1 MILYADIKIWINR
14 NQKRNLRHPF
24 TAGVIEHPYGRCDF
38 QQAVSLALSALSQRY
53 CSLTGEERSVHLL
66 QITPISAPA
75 PLKSGLLCCVHIN
88 TADPEKKA
96 LRGKDLALLIW
107 ASDESLIRQMCGVD
121 FRRCASVPSGTQR

>member
-1 MILYADIKIWINR
+1 MLNAQVEKEKIHEHER
-14 NQKRNLRHPF
+14 ACAHEHLNLLLHF
-24 TAGVIEHPYGRCDF
+24 IMGVKVNLE
-38 QQAVSLALSALSQRY
+38 SLQP
-53 CSLTGEERSVHLL
+53 